1 MAHESEHQSNQQQ
14 ASRKDGTVP
23 IVTGGLADYDVEQA
37 IGKGGYA
44 VVYKGRR
51 KSDGQVVAIKRVEIA
66 DMPPKKRERCI
77 KEVHLLQQL
86 SHPNIITMFD
96 AFVDGDQLVII
107 TEWAPGGDLKRL
119 IRRMGEA
126 GRSFDE
132 PEIWLYFS
140 QILDGLRGMHAS
152 RILHRDIKPANVLV
166 CAAGVLKLGDL
177 GLGRKMGPQTVDVA
191 SKVGT
196 PYYCSPEVVKGVK
209 YDFKSDMWS
218 MGCLLYELAMLKS
231 PFEMEGANL
240 FDVFQKIGRG
250 DFQPLPA
257 DRFSPAMRGAVQQLL
272 AQDPNTRPSAEQCYQ
287 QPLAAFGSSKGSAAL
302 PGVLQEERAQ
312 QQQMGVAVAVCAW
325 LARLANKLD
334 AAQLLEAELKAPRSA
349 DGNSSSSSLRRLPLC
364 KDCLRAAEV
373 ARRAAQSTGRQGVDA
388 VPAAQLAQG
397 HGRAVCWLLQGMAD
411 IVWGQLQLACK
422 QPGSRTA
429 QEEAPC
435 EEELQQDNAEDEAD
449 IAATAAALAA
459 AAADSSQDL
468 DEAGFAG
475 MIGGQLQERPH
486 GSPGRQAQPAAAGHT
501 AVIKT
506 RVDPLAWKAEAER
519 LAPQLARIYLP
530 PGQAAA
536 AAAGLDQEW
545 LARWQAT
552 RQLQQQ
558 LATLVQQ
565 LQGGAALPGVQ
576 QRAAADM
583 QRLVQVEQR
592 INQEMDE
599 PLGQFSQARQQ
610 LEAVVQQ
617 RQGLEDAVQAAQQQ
631 LHQIS
636 SRMEDVQQQIAE
648 RTDQLQGSVLLQRQ
662 RSAVGSLRDELQQ
675 MELRLGLLSHQ
686 LVKCKQQQADRQR
699 QRDQQSKD
707 RAAAVG

>member
-126 GRSFDE
+126 GRSFNE

-191 SKVGT
+191 TKVGT

-240 FDVFQKIGRG
+240 YDVFQKIGRG

-272 AQDPNTRPSAEQCYQ
+272 AQDPNTRPSADQCYQ

-349 DGNSSSSSLRRLPLC
+349 DGNSSSSSLRRLPMC

-373 ARRAAQSTGRQGVDA
+373 ARRAAQSTGLQGVDA

-435 EEELQQDNAEDEAD
+435 EEELQQDDAEDEAD

-506 RVDPLAWKAEAER
+506 
-519 LAPQLARIYLP
+519 
-530 PGQAAA
+530 QAAA

-576 QRAAADM
+576 QRVAADM

-592 INQEMDE
+592 MNQEMDE
-599 PLGQFSQARQQ
+599 PLGER
-610 LEAVVQQ
+610 
-617 RQGLEDAVQAAQQQ
+617 
-631 LHQIS
+631 
-636 SRMEDVQQQIAE
+636 AE
-648 RTDQLQGSVLLQRQ
+648 V
-662 RSAVGSLRDELQQ
+662 
-675 MELRLGLLSHQ
+675 
-686 LVKCKQQQADRQR
+686 
-699 QRDQQSKD
+699 
-707 RAAAVG
+707 